1 MCFVGF
7 IMDSHR
13 TSSRVSVK
21 QTISLV
27 CSKVRLG
34 ILAGLLLALSVSAV
48 NDWVKGGTLRPN
60 RPAPSLAIDSSPLE
74 REGTSV
80 VSFAPVVQQAAP
92 SVVKVY
98 TSATSSRESTRWQQN
113 PMERFFGFPGWDAPN
128 PPQTPQTREGLGSG
142 VIVSPEGYIL
152 TNYHVIKGADE
163 VKVVISPDEVTHVA
177 EVVGGD
183 PKSDVAVLKIDAEG
197 LRPMDLGDSDQI
209 LVGDLVLAIGNP
221 FGVGQTVTMGMVSA
235 KGRADMGLEYEDFIQ
250 TDAAIN
256 PGNSGGALVDA
267 KGRLMGINTA
277 ILSRSGGNMGIG
289 FAIPINLAKSVM
301 ESLIANGEVIRGYLG
316 INIQDLRPEMASY
329 FNLDEKQGALVA
341 DVVPDSPAQ
350 VSGLQPGDV
359 VMVFDGKPVL
369 GSRELKLMV
378 GSSQPG
384 VVYEVKVLRQGKE
397 LLLGVELGQLGEPF
411 LQKASH
417 SSQGNEQVWLKD
429 LELEPLNRALKS
441 QYGVP
446 QSVDGLV
453 IVAVRQGSLAWNAG
467 LRPGNVVRE
476 INRTA
481 VMEMADLRQLDFD
494 GPSVLLRLWVDGA
507 HVFRVITLN
516 EQG

>member
-1 MCFVGF
+1 
-7 IMDSHR
+7 
-13 TSSRVSVK
+13 
-21 QTISLV
+21 
-27 CSKVRLG
+27 
-34 ILAGLLLALSVSAV
+34 
-48 NDWVKGGTLRPN
+48 
-60 RPAPSLAIDSSPLE
+60 
-74 REGTSV
+74 
-80 VSFAPVVQQAAP
+80 
-92 SVVKVY
+92 
-98 TSATSSRESTRWQQN
+98 
-113 PMERFFGFPGWDAPN
+113 MERFFGFPGWDAPN

-235 KGRADMGLEYEDFIQ
+235 KGRADMGLDMKISFRPMPPSIPV
-250 TDAAIN
+250 I
-256 PGNSGGALVDA
+256 PGALVDA

-446 QSVDGLV
+446 PSVDGLV
-453 IVAVRQGSLAWNAG
+453 IVAGRQGSLAWNAG

>member
-1 MCFVGF
+1 
-7 IMDSHR
+7 
-13 TSSRVSVK
+13 
-21 QTISLV
+21 
-27 CSKVRLG
+27 
-34 ILAGLLLALSVSAV
+34 
-48 NDWVKGGTLRPN
+48 
-60 RPAPSLAIDSSPLE
+60 
-74 REGTSV
+74 
-80 VSFAPVVQQAAP
+80 
-92 SVVKVY
+92 
-98 TSATSSRESTRWQQN
+98 
-113 PMERFFGFPGWDAPN
+113 
-128 PPQTPQTREGLGSG
+128 
-142 VIVSPEGYIL
+142 
-152 TNYHVIKGADE
+152 
-163 VKVVISPDEVTHVA
+163 
-177 EVVGGD
+177 
-183 PKSDVAVLKIDAEG
+183 
-197 LRPMDLGDSDQI
+197 
-209 LVGDLVLAIGNP
+209 
-221 FGVGQTVTMGMVSA
+221 
-235 KGRADMGLEYEDFIQ
+235 MGLEYEDFIQ

-481 VMEMADLRQLDFD
+481 VMEMTDLRQLDFD